1 MRVFAQGGS
10 SSDDDVNEREEM
22 HRTMATGSLFSTR
35 KIVKMKLAIATLLAG
50 SAAAFAPG
58 ATAPARSSALNMAA
72 TTTEK
77 VRSKEGRVPRR
88 REKQEECCEW
98 ESELRYAPI

>member
-1 MRVFAQGGS
+1 
-10 SSDDDVNEREEM
+10 
-22 HRTMATGSLFSTR
+22 MATGSLFSTR

-50 SAAAFAPG
+50 SAAAFTPG

-77 VRSKEGRVPRR
+77 VRSLVNAMCSIHSEWNVVK
-88 REKQEECCEW
+88 W
-98 ESELRYAPI
+98 ESELQYAPI